1 MKGAR
6 IKLFGSAHDS
16 VVWKQ
21 RGADVVISTP
31 VIADGACLSMD
42 RARSESTA
50 CNSMGGHPTI
60 CLAEYLGCRLRTL
73 ASLTLVCHLAADDG
87 EHWLSP

>member
-31 VIADGACLSMD
+31 VIADGALPFDGPRTFRID
-42 RARSESTA
+42 R
-50 CNSMGGHPTI
+50 
-60 CLAEYLGCRLRTL
+60 
-73 ASLTLVCHLAADDG
+73 VQ
-87 EHWLSP
+87 